1 MVHPDYLRF
10 DFSHFQ
16 KVSKEELRAIE
27 RFVNEKIQANIP
39 LKEVRN
45 IPLEEAKSKG
55 ALALFGEKYGDTVR
69 MIQFGESV
77 ELCGGTHVSASGS
90 IGLFKIISESAV
102 ASGVRRIEAL
112 SGVEAQK
119 LFFEQSDLLDDLKE
133 QLKNPKKIGQA
144 VQNLLKENQ
153 LLQKEIEQFK
163 AKAAGDVK
171 GDLINKIEKNGDV
184 NVLIEEVDLDAA
196 SVKNIAF
203 QLKAEV
209 ENLFLVLASK
219 AGGKPTVSVLISD
232 NLVKEKG
239 WNAGQI
245 VRDLAKHIQ
254 GGGGGQPF
262 FATAGGKNPEGI
274 KEVLK
279 AARGIVD

>member
-1 MVHPDYLRF
+1 
-10 DFSHFQ
+10 
-16 KVSKEELRAIE
+16 
-27 RFVNEKIQANIP
+27 
-39 LKEVRN
+39 
-45 IPLEEAKSKG
+45 
-55 ALALFGEKYGDTVR
+55 
-69 MIQFGESV
+69 
-77 ELCGGTHVSASGS
+77 
-90 IGLFKIISESAV
+90 
-102 ASGVRRIEAL
+102 
-112 SGVEAQK
+112 
-119 LFFEQSDLLDDLKE
+119 
-133 QLKNPKKIGQA
+133 LKNPKKIGQA